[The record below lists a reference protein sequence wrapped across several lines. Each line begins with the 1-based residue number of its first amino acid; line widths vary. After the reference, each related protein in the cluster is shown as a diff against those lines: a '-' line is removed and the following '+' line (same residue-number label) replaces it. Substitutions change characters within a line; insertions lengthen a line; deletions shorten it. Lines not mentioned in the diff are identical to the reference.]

1 MLMGCKKQR
10 CEPLAAWDVC
20 VDGLK
25 ASTGALNTLF
35 VQPIIPI
42 QGLTPGA
49 RACRSF
55 LRFGW
60 ARDHEFLKIKG
71 SFLL

>member
-1 MLMGCKKQR
+1 MIKIRAESMLMGCKKQR

-35 VQPIIPI
+35 VQPIMASD
-42 QGLTPGA
+42 L
-49 RACRSF
+49 F
-55 LRFGW
+55 K
-60 ARDHEFLKIKG
+60 D
-71 SFLL
+71 